1 MVDLVVL
8 AIPLTGSY
16 LIVLSLFSVTVIFF
30 LKGPN
35 CLIVGFRAYHVIEL
49 VV

>member
-8 AIPLTGSY
+8 AIPLTGNY
-16 LIVLSLFSVTVIFF
+16 LIVLSLFSVTVIF